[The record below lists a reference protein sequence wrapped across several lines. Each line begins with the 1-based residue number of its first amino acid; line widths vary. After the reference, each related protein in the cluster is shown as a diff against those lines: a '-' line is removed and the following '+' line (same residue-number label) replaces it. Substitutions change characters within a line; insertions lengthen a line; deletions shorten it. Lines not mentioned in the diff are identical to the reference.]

1 LKYDTAMSE
10 ELRTEYESDYS
21 QANPNRFAAK
31 MQRGGKLVVLD
42 PDIAAAFPD
51 SAKVNTMLR
60 SLLSSNPPSGKEAS
74 ESSSTHI

>member
-1 LKYDTAMSE
+1 MSE
-10 ELRTEYESDYS
+10 ELRSEYEFDYS
-21 QANPNRFAAK
+21 QAKPNRFAAK

-51 SAKVNTMLR
+51 SAQVNTVLR

-74 ESSSTHI
+74 ESPSTHI